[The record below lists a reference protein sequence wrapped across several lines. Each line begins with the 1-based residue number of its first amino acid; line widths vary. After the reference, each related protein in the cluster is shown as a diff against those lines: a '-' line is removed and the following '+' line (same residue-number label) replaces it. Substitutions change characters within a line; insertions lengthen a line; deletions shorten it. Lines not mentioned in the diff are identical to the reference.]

1 MIDKQTID
9 DVDILYICS
18 YGQTELPI
26 CVDLEHRHCKLKSQK
41 SKKCNLRPVVS
52 YKDYERKEQECEELK
67 EELKH
72 YKQIAQYHGN
82 LSVKYTNK
90 SVKYKQTLTEI
101 KEIAERSVKTEDY
114 LLGMDFTELVDNIL
128 QKISEGLNDD

>member
-41 SKKCNLRPVVS
+41 SEKCNLRPVVS
-52 YKDYERKEQECEELK
+52 YKDYECKEQECEKL
-67 EELKH
+67 
-72 YKQIAQYHGN
+72 
-82 LSVKYTNK
+82 
-90 SVKYKQTLTEI
+90 KQTLTEI
-101 KEIAERSVKTEDY
+101 KEIANRSVKTEDY